1 MAVPPTIVRWK
12 RWAYVILNFTLHKKL
27 WKLHHDYHIDI
38 CLLHLSNC
46 WKFQRF
52 NHFQLWED
60 SSEHLDFKI
69 PLHSISLPYYGII
82 WMNNRLKPNC
92 WFMGHTVY
100 STLGC
105 LSWVPFHFSFLFFFF
120 VSFKSHIL
128 ELCRIMI
135 RYNMIS
141 IFCS

>member
-1 MAVPPTIVRWK
+1 MCPLNK
-12 RWAYVILNFTLHKKL
+12 RLGKT
-27 WKLHHDYHIDI
+27 HHDHQMDL
-38 CLLHLSNC
+38 CLLQLSNC

-82 WMNNRLKPNC
+82 WMNNRFKPNC

-105 LSWVPFHFSFLFFFF
+105 LSWVPFHFSFLFSFLFLLRATFWSF
-120 VSFKSHIL
+120 VESWSDITWL
-128 ELCRIMI
+128 A
-135 RYNMIS
+135 YSVPNNA
-141 IFCS
+141 